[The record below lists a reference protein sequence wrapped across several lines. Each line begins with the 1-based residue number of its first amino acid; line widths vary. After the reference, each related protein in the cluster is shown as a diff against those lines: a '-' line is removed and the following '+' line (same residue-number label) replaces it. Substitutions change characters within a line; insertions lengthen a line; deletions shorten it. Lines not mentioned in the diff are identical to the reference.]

1 MPCQARCHTQRSTM
15 GHRRRI
21 SVHTVFAVL
30 QHRHV
35 ACSTHARKAQP
46 PVHELIRNGR
56 VS

>member
-21 SVHTVFAVL
+21 GVHTVFAVL